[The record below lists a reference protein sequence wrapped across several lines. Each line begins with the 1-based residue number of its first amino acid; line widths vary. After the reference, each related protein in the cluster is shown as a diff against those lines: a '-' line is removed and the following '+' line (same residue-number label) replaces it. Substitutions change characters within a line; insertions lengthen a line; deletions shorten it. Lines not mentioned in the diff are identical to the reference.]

1 MQWNESGEIRA
12 KGSYMNNEKEGD
24 WVYWYANG
32 LKKTK
37 AYYRNG
43 VLFSGQE
50 LLK

>member
-1 MQWNESGEIRA
+1 
-12 KGSYMNNEKEGD
+12 MNNEKEGD